1 MTTKTDVELNAE
13 MTKKLAEAGEKV
25 EKQQAEKRAKEVKGS
40 HLLPTMTERVA
51 ALGLTSEEKSGFI
64 KVQAPGVKGK
74 RVYIARKG
82 GRVDL
87 SGFSIT
93 TEAVRQITEA
103 EAQEKHMG
111 KVRGQLDFEKSDEEV
126 LAAFNAALAELAVPN
141 PEPVKAAKPAKEE
154 TGEESAPANTEE
166 TSS

>member
-1 MTTKTDVELNAE
+1 MTTENEANTE
-13 MTKKLAEAGEKV
+13 MEQKLDAAGKKA

-40 HLLPTMTERVA
+40 HLLPTMTELVKTA
-51 ALGLTSEEKSGFI
+51 GLLCEEKSGFL
-64 KVQAPGVKGK
+64 KVQADGVKGK

-93 TEAVRQITEA
+93 ADAVRQISET

-111 KVRGQLDFEKSDEEV
+111 KVRGQLDFEKSDAEV
-126 LAAFNAALAELAVPN
+126 LAAFNTALAELTVPL
-141 PEPVKAAKPAKEE
+141 PVAEKPTDEPAA
-154 TGEESAPANTEE
+154 S
-166 TSS
+166 